1 MTNERF
7 SPTTIGLS
15 QPVLQTFIDATTL
28 EIQMRLTQRTTEF
41 PCREVVRYGMRH
53 PKGLQ
58 ALAKH
63 PLVKINSP

>member
-28 EIQMRLTQRTTEF
+28 EIQMHLTQCTTEF
-41 PCREVVRYGMRH
+41 PCREAVRYGMRQ

-63 PLVKINSP
+63 PPVKINSP